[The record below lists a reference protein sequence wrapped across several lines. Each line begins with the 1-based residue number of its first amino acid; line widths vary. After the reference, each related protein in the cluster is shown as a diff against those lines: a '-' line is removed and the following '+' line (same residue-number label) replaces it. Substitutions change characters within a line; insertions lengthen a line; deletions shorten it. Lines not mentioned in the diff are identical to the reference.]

1 MLDEPTLVLPTIVD
15 PAAEPFL
22 AVLKEV
28 QLMSTPQPNSRRG
41 RTIGATAQRR
51 VLLIGK
57 SSAVLADTVRLLDDR
72 GFTAEATNRF
82 DDVLAEF
89 DVRRLDLVVFGGQVP
104 EERRATLKRD
114 ILARNERVSFVQ
126 GLSGIP
132 GLIARQVAGAFAP
145 RDQNR
150 ESPPCYDADERT
162 ITLSLRQFRDVTVIA
177 WWPTVSVPPNPL
189 SDSLVLIEKRLAKG
203 AHFIPV
209 PHVVPHETSFVTV
222 QVDDAVWAFRAP
234 APAHP

>member
-1 MLDEPTLVLPTIVD
+1 
-15 PAAEPFL
+15 
-22 AVLKEV
+22 
-28 QLMSTPQPNSRRG
+28 MSTPQPNSRRG

-145 RDQNR
+145 RPEPR
-150 ESPPCYDADERT
+150 KSP
-162 ITLSLRQFRDVTVIA
+162 
-177 WWPTVSVPPNPL
+177 
-189 SDSLVLIEKRLAKG
+189 VL
-203 AHFIPV
+203 
-209 PHVVPHETSFVTV
+209 
-222 QVDDAVWAFRAP
+222 
-234 APAHP
+234 

>member
-1 MLDEPTLVLPTIVD
+1 
-15 PAAEPFL
+15 
-22 AVLKEV
+22 
-28 QLMSTPQPNSRRG
+28 
-41 RTIGATAQRR
+41 
-51 VLLIGK
+51 
-57 SSAVLADTVRLLDDR
+57 VRQ
-72 GFTAEATNRF
+72 
-82 DDVLAEF
+82 
-89 DVRRLDLVVFGGQVP
+89 LDLVVFGGQVP

-150 ESPPCYDADERT
+150 ESPPCYDGDERT

-177 WWPTVSVPPNPL
+177 WWPTVSVPPNPF

-203 AHFIPV
+203 EHLIPV
-209 PHVVPHETSFVTV
+209 PDVVPQETSFVTV
-222 QVDDAVWAFRAP
+222 QVDDAIWAFRVP
-234 APAHP
+234 APSHP

>member
-1 MLDEPTLVLPTIVD
+1 
-15 PAAEPFL
+15 L
-22 AVLKEV
+22 AVAKEV
-28 QLMSTPQPNSRRG
+28 ELMSTPQPNPRRG
-41 RTIGATAQRR
+41 RTIGATAQLR
-51 VLLIGK
+51 VLLVGK
-57 SSAVLADTVRLLDDR
+57 SPAVLADTVRLLHDR

-82 DDVLAEF
+82 DDVLTEF
-89 DVRRLDLVVFGGQVP
+89 DVRQLDLVVFGGQVP

-114 ILARNERVSFVQ
+114 ILARNEGVSFVQ

-162 ITLSLRQFRDVTVIA
+162 ITLWLRQFRNVTVIA

-203 AHFIPV
+203 EHLIRMPD
-209 PHVVPHETSFVTV
+209 VVPQETSFVTV
-222 QVDDAVWAFRAP
+222 QLDDAIWAFRVP
-234 APAHP
+234 APSHP

>member
-1 MLDEPTLVLPTIVD
+1 LT
-15 PAAEPFL
+15 
-22 AVLKEV
+22 VLKEV
-28 QLMSTPQPNSRRG
+28 ELMTTPQPNPRRE

-51 VLLIGK
+51 VLLVGK
-57 SSAVLADTVRLLDDR
+57 SPAVLADTVRLLHDR

-89 DVRRLDLVVFGGQVP
+89 DVRQLDLVVFGGQVP
-104 EERRATLKRD
+104 EQRRAALQRD
-114 ILARNERVSFVQ
+114 ILARNERVSFVL

-150 ESPPCYDADERT
+150 ESPPCYDADGRI
-162 ITLSLRQFRDVTVIA
+162 ITVSLRQLRDVTVIA

-189 SDSLVLIEKRLAKG
+189 SDSLVLTERRLAKG
-203 AHFIPV
+203 EHLIPV
-209 PHVVPHETSFVTV
+209 PHVVPQETSFVTV